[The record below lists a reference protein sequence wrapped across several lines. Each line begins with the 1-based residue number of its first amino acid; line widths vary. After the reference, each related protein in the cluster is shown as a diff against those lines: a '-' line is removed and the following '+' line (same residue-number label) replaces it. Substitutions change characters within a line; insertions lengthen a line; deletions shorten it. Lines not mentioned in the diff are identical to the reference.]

1 MLEVLV
7 VSVLVSGAA
16 LLAHVHQKPRVTVGA
31 VPAVESRPIEHSGFA
46 DTTFLVKAA
55 RIAMYGLLLGALAIE
70 KSRDPAVRAFG
81 EKLLQESQVVSTVI
95 TSIARLRGMSSA
107 AALDPHQRSIMQQ
120 LSQLSGAD
128 FDSGFLA
135 AALSGYQSA
144 LTVFELETRAGRD
157 DKLKEFASDMLPR
170 LNRRIRAISV
180 LAGSDFL
187 RN

>member
-16 LLAHVHQKPRVTVGA
+16 LLAHVHQKPRVTVGV
-31 VPAVESRPIEHSGFA
+31 VPALESRPAGHSGFA
-46 DTTFLVKAA
+46 DTTFLERAA

-81 EKLLQESQVVSTVI
+81 EKLLQESQVVSTVL
-95 TSIARLRGMSSA
+95 TSIARLRGVSSSTV
-107 AALDPHQRSIMQQ
+107 LDPHQRSIMQQ
-120 LSQLSGAD
+120 LSQLSGPD
-128 FDSGFLA
+128 FDGGFLA

-144 LTVFELETRAGRD
+144 LTVFEHETRAGRD
-157 DKLKEFASDMLPR
+157 EKLKEFASDMLPR
-170 LNRRIRAISV
+170 LNRRIRTISV
-180 LAGSDFL
+180 LAGSGSL